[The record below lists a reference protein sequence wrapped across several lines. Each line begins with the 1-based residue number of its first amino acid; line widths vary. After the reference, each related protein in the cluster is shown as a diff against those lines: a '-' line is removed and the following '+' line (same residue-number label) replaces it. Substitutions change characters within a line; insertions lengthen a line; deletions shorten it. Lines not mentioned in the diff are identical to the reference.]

1 MRLAVLS
8 VIEADREW
16 LADHLGLDV
25 FTQKYQPCAILRPTA
40 TAEHDGWTKV
50 QCTAQYIAFTRRQQV
65 EWRAKKVVAIAG
77 NLPSPMQAP
86 ISGVSSAPRATR
98 HFGSGGYNPVDHGS
112 NMDCD
117 GQSQGAIGQLSTR
130 LPSRPDQLVGTES
143 GPGEAMEARGARA
156 ISISVVAAKRLRT
169 PSNGILHDHAQE
181 FAAAALV
188 LSGIRKRATIWI
200 TEVLA
205 GRVTISR
212 RVILGRQ
219 VAAWPVLRRALPA
232 RSLIGGAGG
241 CVTLLVTSH

>member
-1 MRLAVLS
+1 MSSHKSTSRARSCV
-8 VIEADREW
+8 
-16 LADHLGLDV
+16 
-25 FTQKYQPCAILRPTA
+25 PTA

-117 GQSQGAIGQLSTR
+117 GQPQGAIGQPSTR
-130 LPSRPDQLVGTES
+130 LPSRPNQLVGTES

-181 FAAAALV
+181 LRRPRLCFPASASVRRSGSRRFSPAA
-188 LSGIRKRATIWI
+188 SRSRAGSS
-200 TEVLA
+200 LA
-205 GRVTISR
+205 GK
-212 RVILGRQ
+212 
-219 VAAWPVLRRALPA
+219 
-232 RSLIGGAGG
+232 
-241 CVTLLVTSH
+241 